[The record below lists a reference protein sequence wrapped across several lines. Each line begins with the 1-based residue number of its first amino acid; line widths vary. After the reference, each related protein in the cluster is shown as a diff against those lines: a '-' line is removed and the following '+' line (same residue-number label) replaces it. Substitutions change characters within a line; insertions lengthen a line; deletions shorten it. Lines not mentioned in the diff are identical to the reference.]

1 MAKILEV
8 CIDSLASARAAIAG
22 GADRLELCGALSIGG
37 LTPYAE
43 LLRQIRRE
51 SDIAIRCM
59 IRPRAGDFLY
69 SPEELALMEAQIRQ
83 LKDLGTD
90 GFVLGC
96 LDAEG
101 HLDAKAMEPLLRV
114 AEGMPLTLHRCIDV
128 SRDLEKTYLDAKALG
143 FDTVL
148 TSGGE
153 GNCTRGK
160 EQIRRLL
167 ELEGPQVLIGAGV
180 NANVIRQFREAF
192 PKAEAF
198 HMSGKTLVQSG
209 MRYRKEGA
217 YDSELFP
224 RTLVEEITLRGAQD
238 YRCFLPPQSDFTAA
252 DYGNFSKL
260 KKRDLYSALN
270 LFCKLGLLS
279 RQSEGRAYRYFV
291 Q

>member
-69 SPEELALMEAQIRQ
+69 SPEELALMEAQIRT
-83 LKDLGTD
+83 LKELGTD

-101 HLDAKAMEPLLRV
+101 H
-114 AEGMPLTLHRCIDV
+114 
-128 SRDLEKTYLDAKALG
+128 LDAKALG

-209 MRYRKEGA
+209 MRYRKEGVPMGIEG
-217 YDSELFP
+217 YDEWHLP
-224 RTLVEEITLRGAQD
+224 QTGEEAVR
-238 YRCFLPPQSDFTAA
+238 AA
-252 DYGNFSKL
+252 RAALD
-260 KKRDLYSALN
+260 RDAP
-270 LFCKLGLLS
+270 
-279 RQSEGRAYRYFV
+279 
-291 Q
+291 